1 MLRTEELWVLY
12 SISLIQIS
20 MSKTNEL
27 LIQKERKEDIAKW
40 CSDLSYTLILKKEF
54 ISTLKASQ
62 LAQVADKEYEYQYA
76 NLALAYL
83 LNDQYD
89 SAEKIFLDWKDIPWP
104 LTPHCMQ
111 HSGIYSLQIF
121 QLWRTLI

>member
-1 MLRTEELWVLY
+1 
-12 SISLIQIS
+12 

-54 ISTLKASQ
+54 ISTFKASQ

-89 SAEKIFLDWKDIPWP
+89 SAEKIFLDWKDKPWP
-104 LTPHCMQ
+104 LTP
-111 HSGIYSLQIF
+111 SLYATFRDIF
-121 QLWRTLI
+121 LANISALENIDITHPDFEKVKELLKK